1 MVLHWFKCV
10 WVDMYIHLGVIWHSG
25 YGLAKKAGNELHKQ
39 AHVKDGEQLNQ
50 HSTHTNVGY
59 CKSQ

>member
-25 YGLAKKAGNELHKQ
+25 YVVQYMLLSIRGLAKKAGNELHKQ
-39 AHVKDGEQLNQ
+39 AHGEQLNQ
-50 HSTHTNVGY
+50 HFDTH
-59 CKSQ
+59 